1 MRKNSFM
8 KKLTAFILAGML
20 LLLTAVRE
28 NYRTN
33 SMRKKSKMRQRIL

>member
-20 LLLTAVRE
+20 LLLTGCQE
-28 NYRTN
+28 KQKKTQ
-33 SMRKKSKMRQRIL
+33 RKQDS